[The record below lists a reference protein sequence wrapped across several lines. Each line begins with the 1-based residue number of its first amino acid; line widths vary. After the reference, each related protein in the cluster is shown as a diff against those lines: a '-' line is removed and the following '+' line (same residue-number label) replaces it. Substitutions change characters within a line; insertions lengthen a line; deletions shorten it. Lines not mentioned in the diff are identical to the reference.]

1 MRRRNRDINV
11 FNLSMLDVISGALG
25 AFLLLVAVLIPWY
38 KKPLAEENR
47 QLRQRVAELEAALE
61 QTRSE
66 RDQARARQAAAE
78 AERDR
83 ARAERDQARADNAS
97 AAAALEQVRRERD
110 AARAEARRLEDRLS
124 KTFLVVL
131 VKWSTAR
138 QDVDLHVVDPTG
150 AEFYYQAKRIAGRPG
165 ELTEDDT
172 DGPGHEIWSI
182 QQAPPGEY
190 KIYYNL
196 FSRKGNPE
204 NPTVTGRVF
213 YRDGTRELPAK
224 RLTREKTK
232 VLVTTMVIATDGG
245 VTFR

>member
-25 AFLLLVAVLIPWY
+25 TFLLLVAVLIPWY

-47 QLRQRVAELEAALE
+47 QLRQRVNELEAALE

-66 RDQARARQAAAE
+66 RDQARTRHATAV
-78 AERDR
+78 AERDQ
-83 ARAERDQARADNAS
+83 ARSERDQARADNAS
-97 AAAALEQVRRERD
+97 ANTALDQARRERD
-110 AARAEARRLEDRLS
+110 SARNRAQELERRLS
-124 KTFLVVL
+124 KTFLVMIM
-131 VKWSTAR
+131 KWPTAN
-138 QDVDLHVVDPTG
+138 QDVDLHVVDPSG
-150 AEFYYQAKRIAGRPG
+150 AEFYFSAKTIAGRPG

-172 DGPGHEIWSI
+172 QGPGHEIWSI

-196 FSRKGNPE
+196 FARKGNSR
-204 NPTVTGRVF
+204 NPVVTGRIF

-224 RLTREKTK
+224 RLTEESRK
-232 VLVTTMVIATDGG
+232 VLVTTLIVAPDGQ